1 MTGVI
6 LAIDLGKAKSLFCW
20 HQTSEQTQRLK
31 TVLSTPQAFAEAL
44 AEQKVDRVVIEVCDM
59 AGWVCDLCRARGIEI
74 QVANA
79 NGEGWRWRN
88 VKNKCDRKDVE
99 KLARMS
105 AMNDLKLVHIPDRP
119 TRHWRSLILYRHKLI
134 ERQTAIK
141 NSIHALLVSEGRA
154 MRGRDAWTAQ
164 SLATLRQ
171 LARPLEQCASKEDLW
186 AAPLWMELASLDH
199 VMEQIETLDQ
209 KLNELGEADERV
221 RRLRTA
227 PGIGPRLSELVV
239 AIIDDP
245 HRFRSGRQVGAY
257 VGLTPR
263 RYQSGQMDRSGR
275 ISKAG
280 CGKLRKVL
288 LQVAWGML
296 EHNAHGRAV
305 FQRISK
311 GQKTRRKQAREGRSP
326 PQAVALAR
334 RVLVWCWAMLR
345 DGSDWRGPADR
356 KATTSSAAE
365 TGTTVAAPSPGRRRQ
380 ATTSR
385 RQATRSRVT

>member
-1 MTGVI
+1 MATTMQGVI

-20 HQTSEQTQRLK
+20 YQQHDQTQRLK
-31 TVLSTPQAFAEAL
+31 TVASTPQAFAEAL

-59 AGWVCDLCRARGIEI
+59 AGWVVDLCRARGIEI

-79 NGEGWRWRN
+79 NVEGWRWRN
-88 VKNKCDRKDVE
+88 VKNKCDKTDVL
-99 KLARMS
+99 KLARLS
-105 AMNDLKLVHIPDRP
+105 ALEDLKTVHIPDRQ

-154 MRGRDAWTAQ
+154 MKGRDAWTAD
-164 SLATLRQ
+164 SLSKLRQ
-171 LARPLEQCASKEDLW
+171 LARPLEPCGKDDLW
-186 AAPLWMELASLDH
+186 AAHLWMELEALDH
-199 VMEQIETLDQ
+199 LMEQIEALDK

-221 RRLRTA
+221 IRLRTI
-227 PGIGPRLSELVV
+227 PGVGPRLSELAV
-239 AIIDDP
+239 AILDDP
-245 HRFRSGRQVGAY
+245 HRFQNARQVGAY
-257 VGLTPR
+257 AGLTPR
-263 RYQSGQMDRSGR
+263 RYQSGQTDRSGR

-296 EHNAHGRAV
+296 EHNAHGRSV
-305 FQRISK
+305 FNRISK
-311 GQKTRRKQAREGRSP
+311 GQKTRRKQA
-326 PQAVALAR
+326 AVALAR

-345 DGSDWRGPADR
+345 DGTNWREPADR
-356 KATTSSAAE
+356 KATTMSRAVE
-365 TGTTVAAPSPGRRRQ
+365 TGTTVAAAPPTRRRRRATASRRR

-385 RQATRSRVT
+385 VT